1 MLVLTIQT
9 KNLILKICKIT
20 SYILA
25 PGLKPYAEIS
35 SYTLKGK
42 PEFHNDLKSK
52 STRGTVALLGL
63 KLTL

>member
-1 MLVLTIQT
+1 MLVQLWNAYTT
-9 KNLILKICKIT
+9 
-20 SYILA
+20 
-25 PGLKPYAEIS
+25 PS

-42 PEFHNDLKSK
+42 PEFHNELNSK